1 MVLDTEDYIKNV
13 PKPKKGKVRDIYE
26 LGDKLL
32 IVSTDRISA
41 FDVIIPNG
49 IPAKGKILNQIS
61 CFWFEFTKD
70 IVKNHIISCD
80 VDDFPHQLHHY
91 ADILGNRSM
100 LVQKTKPL
108 PVECIVRGYI
118 AGSGWKEYKETG
130 STSGITLPKG
140 LRESEKFTEP
150 LFTPSTKAEI
160 GLHDEN
166 ISYEAVIDMI
176 GEDLSCKLKEISIS
190 IYQKAHDYALSKG
203 IIIADTKFEFGQD
216 LETGEVI
223 LIDEVLTPDS
233 SRFWPLDEYE
243 PGRPQKS
250 FDKQFVR
257 DYLHSLDWDKTPPAP
272 MLPDDIVQK
281 TKSRYEEVYK
291 ILTS

>member
-1 MVLDTEDYIKNV
+1 M

>member
-1 MVLDTEDYIKNV
+1 M
-13 PKPKKGKVRDIYE
+13 
-26 LGDKLL
+26 
-32 IVSTDRISA
+32 
-41 FDVIIPNG
+41 IIPNG
-49 IPAKGKILNQIS
+49 IPEKGKILNQIS

-70 IVKNHIISCD
+70 IVKNHLISYD
-80 VDDFPHQLHHY
+80 VDDFPHELHKY
-91 ADILGNRSM
+91 ANVLDKRSM
-100 LVQKTKPL
+100 LVQKTNPL

-118 AGSGWKEYKETG
+118 AGSGWKEYQQTG
-130 STSGITLPKG
+130 STSGIDLPKG
-140 LRESEKFTEP
+140 LKESEKFSEP

-166 ISYEAVIDMI
+166 ISYESVVDMI
-176 GEDLSCKLKEISIS
+176 GGGLAKTLKDLSIS
-190 IYQKAHDYALSKG
+190 IYTKAHDYARSKG

-216 LETGEVI
+216 LKTGEVI

-257 DYLHSLDWDKTPPAP
+257 DYLNTLNWDKTPPAP
-272 MLPDDIVQK
+272 KLPDDIVEK
-281 TKSRYEEVYK
+281 TKSRYEEVYE

>member
-1 MVLDTEDYIKNV
+1 M

-108 PVECIVRGYI
+108 PVEFIVRGYI